1 VTAIGTDPNSPL
13 VRYNTGMSGRTAA
26 PLVRALLA
34 ELRWV
39 LRRPRN
45 VLALLM
51 LAGLPVLLGTAIAV
65 TGGPSD
71 GDGPPVLAS
80 VAGNGLV
87 LPVAAL
93 VLAQTMLLPLVV
105 AMVAADALAGES
117 AHGTL
122 RGLLLAPVGRVRLV
136 GIKAFGVLVL
146 TVLAVTV
153 VAVSGVL
160 TGLIIVGS
168 DGLVTLSGTTLP
180 FGQALGRVALAVGWS
195 SVQMAAVGAIALAI
209 SSLTEH
215 PLVVMVATMGGLII
229 FGVLGTVPALN
240 WLQPLLIT
248 TDWSSTMDVL
258 RDPIVTDNLGTG
270 LIRAGC
276 YLLVGISATV
286 ARVVT
291 KDA

>member
-1 VTAIGTDPNSPL
+1 MTAIDATA
-13 VRYNTGMSGRTAA
+13 TAA
-26 PLVRALLA
+26 RTSAPLGRVLLA

-45 VLALLM
+45 LLALVL

-65 TGGPSD
+65 TGGPGGRGGGSL
-71 GDGPPVLAS
+71 LAA

-87 LPVAAL
+87 LPIAAL
-93 VLAQTMLLPLVV
+93 VLAQTLLLPLVV

-136 GIKAFGVLVL
+136 GVKAAGVLVMAL
-146 TVLAVTV
+146 LSV
-153 VAVSGVL
+153 VVIAISGVL
-160 TGLIIVGS
+160 TGLVIVGG
-168 DGLVTLSGTTLP
+168 DGMVTLSGTTLP
-180 FGQALGRVALAVGWS
+180 IGSALGRVALAAGWS
-195 SVQMAAVGAIALAI
+195 AVQMAAVGAIALAI

-215 PLVVMVATMGGLII
+215 PLVVMAATMGGLIV
-229 FGVLGTVPALN
+229 FGVLGTIPALD

-248 TDWSSTMDVL
+248 TDWSAVMDVL
-258 RDPIVTDNLGTG
+258 RDPISGDTLVTG
-270 LIRAGC
+270 LLRAGC
-276 YLLVGISATV
+276 YLLIGLSAAI

>member
-1 VTAIGTDPNSPL
+1 MTAIDATA
-13 VRYNTGMSGRTAA
+13 TAA
-26 PLVRALLA
+26 RTSAPLGRVLLA

-45 VLALLM
+45 LLALVL

-65 TGGPSD
+65 TGGPGGRGGGSL
-71 GDGPPVLAS
+71 LAA

-87 LPVAAL
+87 LPIAAL
-93 VLAQTMLLPLVV
+93 VLAQTLLLPLVV

-136 GIKAFGVLVL
+136 GVKTAGVLVMA
-146 TVLAVTV
+146 VLSV
-153 VAVSGVL
+153 VVIAISGVL
-160 TGLIIVGS
+160 TGLVIVGG
-168 DGLVTLSGTTLP
+168 DGMVTLSGTTLP
-180 FGQALGRVALAVGWS
+180 IGSALGRVALAAGWS
-195 SVQMAAVGAIALAI
+195 AVQMAAVGAIALAI

-215 PLVVMVATMGGLII
+215 PLVVMAATMGGLIV
-229 FGVLGTVPALN
+229 FGVLGTIPALD

-248 TDWSSTMDVL
+248 TDWSAVMDVL
-258 RDPIVTDNLGTG
+258 RDPISGDTLVTG
-270 LIRAGC
+270 LLRAGC
-276 YLLVGISATV
+276 YLLIGLSAAI